1 MKSFIAACLTAV
13 VIAIIGG
20 VVLSG
25 INEPADRAFS
35 STTGVRL
42 GA

>member
-1 MKSFIAACLTAV
+1 MKTFILACVAAV
-13 VIAIIGG
+13 VIAVVGG

-25 INEPADRAFS
+25 VQEQADKAF